1 MEDKLGRKIICFT
14 DNNIQSTNALY
25 LSEVCFGLKSSFNN
39 LETDPAH
46 STTMNIFNSRISKM
60 KKSIRLKK
68 KHLER
73 DNNKE
78 LQISKE
84 IQSLFSISYEK
95 DQHKILAMLQFDY
108 KNLQISMKPCRTC
121 KCVVMIPSGQ
131 NPDTIVCTGCK
142 KLDKETNI
150 DLFLKNNLL
159 PLWKN
164 NNKWQFEQPEELI
177 DLTLGEKLCIQKYQG
192 KIFLFPF

>member
-1 MEDKLGRKIICFT
+1 
-14 DNNIQSTNALY
+14 
-25 LSEVCFGLKSSFNN
+25 
-39 LETDPAH
+39 
-46 STTMNIFNSRISKM
+46 M
-60 KKSIRLKK
+60 KKLIRIKK
-68 KHLER
+68 QHPER

-78 LQISKE
+78 LQMLE
-84 IQSLFSISYEK
+84 GIQSLFNISYKK

-108 KNLQISMKPCRTC
+108 KNLQISMKPC

-150 DLFLKNNLL
+150 DLLLKNNLL